1 MSIEDEVDRLTRL
14 VGNLIY
20 LSQAETGEVPLDIS
34 EFALDDLVTEVVHQ
48 VKTIAGNRYAINI
61 SEILPIQI
69 QADRD
74 KIKQIL
80 LNILG
85 NAIQYTP
92 EDGIIKIRLEK
103 TGGFAV
109 LYVEDNGPG
118 IAKSDLAKLFD
129 RFYRAKKSRTRTS
142 GTGFGLGLSISQYI
156 VQMHNGRIDVKS
168 DIGKGTIFSM
178 SLPIIQPVI
187 EG

>member
-1 MSIEDEVDRLTRL
+1 ML
-14 VGNLIY
+14 
-20 LSQAETGEVPLDIS
+20 
-34 EFALDDLVTEVVHQ
+34 H
-48 VKTIAGNRYAINI
+48 
-61 SEILPIQI
+61 
-69 QADRD
+69 
-74 KIKQIL
+74 
-80 LNILG
+80 
-85 NAIQYTP
+85 
-92 EDGIIKIRLEK
+92 
-103 TGGFAV
+103 
-109 LYVEDNGPG
+109 VEDNGPG